1 VADREIITQSDPC
14 TLAQHWG
21 VDESV
26 MQKVATAADLF
37 LMLTRRPVWIIS
49 GFRTQFEQGRLARS
63 GRPAAPDKL
72 STHRSCPATGVD
84 ISLGTGVPRDI
95 ILAWGNLVEL
105 NGLRWGGG
113 SEKDE
118 RGIPSDWQHVDA
130 GPRAR

>member
-1 VADREIITQSDPC
+1 VAEREVITQSDPC
-14 TLAQHWG
+14 TLAQQWG

-49 GFRTQFEQGRLARS
+49 GFRTRLEQSRLGRS
-63 GRPAAPDKL
+63 GRPAARDDL
-72 STHRSCPATGVD
+72 STHRTCPATGVD
-84 ISLGTGVPRDI
+84 ISLGVGVPRDI

-118 RGIPSDWQHVDA
+118 RGIPSDWQHVDI
-130 GPRAR
+130 GPRA